1 MFDGLIENIK
11 KIKSWER
18 VDFFFFGGGGSSE
31 KNDHFEGGHVKKIG
45 KLRGVMQFLYASQ
58 IPPAPPPS

>member
-18 VDFFFFGGGGSSE
+18 VDFFLGGGASE
-31 KNDHFEGGHVKKIG
+31 KNDIFEGGHVKKIG
-45 KLRGVMQFLYASQ
+45 KLRGVMQFLYDASQ